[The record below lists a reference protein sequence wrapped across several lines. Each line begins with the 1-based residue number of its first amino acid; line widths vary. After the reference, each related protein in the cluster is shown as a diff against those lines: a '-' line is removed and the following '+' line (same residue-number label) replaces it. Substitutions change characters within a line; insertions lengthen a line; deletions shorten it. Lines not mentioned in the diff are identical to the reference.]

1 MRRLSAV
8 SRVSAA
14 TVMAVVEERV
24 VAAIS
29 VGLPKLLV
37 QQILLKKNKFILKG
51 QSHEK
56 DGSTQVMC

>member
-37 QQILLKKNKFILKG
+37 QQILLKKINLF
-51 QSHEK
+51 
-56 DGSTQVMC
+56 